1 MMQTTSRSLLVLIL
15 LVLPIRSAPCQVF
28 SNVEIDKQGNLVFD
42 GKPVFA
48 SGWWAAQEVFAGQ
61 FYCYLTGCRIINR
74 SGANPFF
81 YLRDYGDVSG
91 QPDVELMKEFARNV
105 DDEPLMNL
113 RTDAARKQG
122 AIDLNVTALNYK
134 QKHPGC
140 LALTVLAP
148 AEPSPRHWTEFV
160 GAVDEIDIWVV
171 DPYIG
176 ASADI
181 LRRKPVAWVQDYV
194 RQMMAA
200 VANSNRPERPVWCLL
215 QGFDSSDAT
224 GMQPGRRFIYPTPRE
239 NRATAFLAI
248 VEGAR
253 GVQWFRYQ
261 NGRGR
266 DFIHESA
273 PDLAES
279 IRQVCLEI
287 ARLQPVLSLPEKS
300 GTKVVTPLVTE
311 PHPGWGRPYDVGV
324 HVMQKYLPE
333 QKKSYIIA
341 VNSGSLTRFDQVK
354 ISLHPRVAGGV
365 ARVLSEGREARI
377 VEGQIVDDFAPMDVH
392 LYEVGELPP
401 DRAVVRFD
409 FEADRQPAR
418 QDGRG
423 RLFDGTR
430 YKMTYELA
438 WDRVREASYG
448 GQSWD
453 WLTPVSNHWPSYTRD
468 VPGSVPG
475 NQKAVRFDGQEAL
488 QISDRSADLGPW
500 TTFTLGAWFK
510 VARDVSERRIT
521 AADGVSQS
529 GTILRLSS
537 WSRAHSYRDG
547 QLPNVAGMSVSSSG
561 HVAAEW
567 CNVMGG
573 STVTQR
579 LQLPQQVADGQF
591 HHLAF
596 VRRPRQDP
604 EVMQIG
610 LILDGQYAAWVAD
623 ASAGQ
628 PIAFS
633 QGAQPEWEIQ
643 NTVGGR
649 WHESHVSNGFR
660 GVIDQIEI
668 TATR

>member
-1 MMQTTSRSLLVLIL
+1 MMQMTSRSLLVLIL
-15 LVLPIRSAPCQVF
+15 LALSIRSAQCQVF
-28 SNVEIDKQGNLVFD
+28 SEVRIDKQGNLVFD

-48 SGWWAAQEVFAGQ
+48 AGWWAAQEVYVGQ
-61 FYCYLTGCRIINR
+61 FYSYLTGCRIVNR
-74 SGANPFF
+74 SGVNPFF
-81 YLRDYGDVSG
+81 YLRDYGDVTG
-91 QPDVELMKEFARNV
+91 QPDVNVMKEFARNV

-122 AIDLNVTALNYK
+122 AIDLNVTARNYK
-134 QKHPGC
+134 KKHPGC

-148 AEPSPRHWTEFV
+148 AEPSPRHWTEFI
-160 GAVDEIDIWVV
+160 GAVNEIDIWVV
-171 DPYIG
+171 DPYVG
-176 ASADI
+176 ASANI

-194 RQMMAA
+194 RQMMVA
-200 VANSNRPERPVWCLL
+200 VAKSNRPERPVWCLL

-287 ARLQPVLSLPEKS
+287 ARLQPVLSLPEEN
-300 GTKVVTPLVTE
+300 GTQVVTPLVTE

-324 HVMQKYLPE
+324 HVMQKYLSG

-354 ISLHPRVAGGV
+354 IPLHPRVAGGV
-365 ARVLSEGREARI
+365 ARVLSEGREAQI
-377 VEGQIVDDFAPMDVH
+377 VEGQIVDDFAPMAVH
-392 LYEVGELPP
+392 LYEVGELPT

-409 FEADRQPAR
+409 FESDRQPAR

-438 WDRVREASYG
+438 WDKVREESYG

-453 WLTPVSNHWPSYTRD
+453 WLTSVSNQWPSYTRD
-468 VPGSVPG
+468 VPAFVPG
-475 NQKAVRFDGQEAL
+475 NQKAVRFTGQEAL
-488 QISDRSADLGPW
+488 QFSDRSADLGPW
-500 TTFTLGAWFK
+500 TTFTLDAWFK
-510 VARDVSERRIT
+510 LARDVSERG
-521 AADGVSQS
+521 AAHGVSQS

-537 WSRAHSYRDG
+537 WSRAHCYRDG

-561 HVAAEW
+561 RVAAEW

-573 STVTQR
+573 SSERQR
-579 LQLPQQVADGQF
+579 LELPQLVADGKF
-591 HHLAF
+591 HHVAL
-596 VRRPRQDP
+596 VRRPSQDP

-610 LILDGQYAAWVAD
+610 LILDGQHEAWITD
-623 ASAGQ
+623 ASDGQ
-628 PIAFS
+628 PIAFN
-633 QGAQPEWEIQ
+633 QGTQPDWEIR

-649 WHESHVSNGFR
+649 WRESRVSNGFH

>member
-1 MMQTTSRSLLVLIL
+1 MMQMTSRSLLVLIL
-15 LVLPIRSAPCQVF
+15 LALSIRSAQCQVF
-28 SNVEIDKQGNLVFD
+28 SEVRIDKQGNLVFD

-48 SGWWAAQEVFAGQ
+48 AGWWAAQEVYVGQ
-61 FYCYLTGCRIINR
+61 FYSYLTGCRIVNR
-74 SGANPFF
+74 SGVNPFF
-81 YLRDYGDVSG
+81 YLRDYGDVTG
-91 QPDVELMKEFARNV
+91 QPDVNVMKEFARNV

-122 AIDLNVTALNYK
+122 AIDLNVTARNYK
-134 QKHPGC
+134 KKHPGC

-148 AEPSPRHWTEFV
+148 AEPSPRHWTEFI
-160 GAVDEIDIWVV
+160 GAVNEIDIWVV
-171 DPYIG
+171 DPYVG
-176 ASADI
+176 ASANI

-194 RQMMAA
+194 RQMMVA
-200 VANSNRPERPVWCLL
+200 VAKSNRPERPVWCLL

-287 ARLQPVLSLPEKS
+287 ARLQPVLSLPEEN
-300 GTKVVTPLVTE
+300 GTQVVTPLVTE

-324 HVMQKYLPE
+324 HVMQKYLSG

-354 ISLHPRVAGGV
+354 IPLHPRVAGGV
-365 ARVLSEGREARI
+365 ARVLSEGREAQI
-377 VEGQIVDDFAPMDVH
+377 VEGQIVDDFAPMAVH
-392 LYEVGELPP
+392 LYEVGELPT

-409 FEADRQPAR
+409 FESDRQPAR

-438 WDRVREASYG
+438 WDKVREESYG

-453 WLTPVSNHWPSYTRD
+453 WLTSVSNQWPSYTRD
-468 VPGSVPG
+468 VPAFVPG
-475 NQKAVRFDGQEAL
+475 NQKAVRFTGQEAL
-488 QISDRSADLGPW
+488 QFSDRSADLGPW
-500 TTFTLGAWFK
+500 TTFTLDAWFK
-510 VARDVSERRIT
+510 LARDVSERG
-521 AADGVSQS
+521 AAHGVSQS

-537 WSRAHSYRDG
+537 WSRAHFYRDG

-561 HVAAEW
+561 RVAAEW

-573 STVTQR
+573 SSERQR
-579 LQLPQQVADGQF
+579 LELPQLVADGKF
-591 HHLAF
+591 HHVAL
-596 VRRPRQDP
+596 VRRPSQDP

-610 LILDGQYAAWVAD
+610 LILDGQHEAWITD
-623 ASAGQ
+623 ASDGQ
-628 PIAFS
+628 PIAFN
-633 QGAQPEWEIQ
+633 QGTQPDWEIR

-649 WHESHVSNGFR
+649 WRESRVSNGFH

-668 TATR
+668 AATR